1 MRLRQLLDRHAD
13 LVVGLRQGV
22 LVAAAVLA
30 VTLPP
35 AGSANS
41 RLAVRVAPP
50 VAVAPMA
57 AESRVADFGE
67 HAASADARLVADW
80 VARRAD
86 NQGLPFVILDK
97 RDARVF
103 VFDAGAMLVDTSP
116 VLLGAAA
123 GDDSVAGIGQRPIA
137 EVRPE
142 ERTTPAGR
150 FVSQPGRNASG
161 ENVIWVDYDAAV
173 SMHRVRPIDPKERRL
188 ERLASNDPAERRI
201 SYGCINVPVAFF
213 DQVITPVVGR
223 HKAIVYVL
231 PETRDVRAVFAG
243 LQGDTRPVS
252 RRM

>member
-13 LVVGLRQGV
+13 ILVGLRQGV
-22 LVAAAVLA
+22 LVGAAVLA
-30 VTLPP
+30 VTVPP

-41 RLAVRVAPP
+41 RLAPRLSTP
-50 VAVAPMA
+50 VAA
-57 AESRVADFGE
+57 ALQIPEDPRVADFGE

-86 NQGLPFVILDK
+86 NQRLPFVILDK

-103 VFDAGAMLVDTSP
+103 VFDAGARLVDSSP

-161 ENVIWVDYDAAV
+161 EDVVWVDYDAAV

-188 ERLASNDPAERRI
+188 ERLASNDPAQRRI

-213 DQVITPVVGR
+213 DTVVKPVVGSQ
-223 HKAIVYVL
+223 KAIVYVL
-231 PETRDVRAVFAG
+231 PETRDVRSVFAG
-243 LQGDTRPVS
+243 LGGGS
-252 RRM
+252 G